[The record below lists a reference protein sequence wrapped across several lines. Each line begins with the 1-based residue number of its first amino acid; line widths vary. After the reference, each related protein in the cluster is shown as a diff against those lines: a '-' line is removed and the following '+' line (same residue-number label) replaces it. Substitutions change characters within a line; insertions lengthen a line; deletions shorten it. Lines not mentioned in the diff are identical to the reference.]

1 MIIAVNTKNLPVD
14 FPAVY
19 RDFSYETFKRI
30 VGNNPDHHF
39 IFIFDSKQDNP
50 FITAPNVTE
59 VVTGPIA
66 KYPLLWKFW
75 FNIKVPAVL
84 KKYKADVFV
93 SGDGICS
100 LSTKVPQCIVL
111 HDLTFLQS
119 PLVIKKSHVGFF
131 KKNTGKFL
139 SRAKVVVTTSN
150 RMKQTI
156 AADYNINAAAI
167 NVIPG
172 GVNENFLP
180 VEEEEKS
187 FIKNKYTE
195 GKEYFLFAG
204 TIHAI
209 NNILNLLK
217 AFSVFKKRQQTGMKL
232 VLAGKLSPEYS
243 TFRKSLASYKYRNDV
258 VWLEEITEKELQQ
271 ITAAA
276 YGLIDISLYQGFNAV
291 VLQAM
296 RCDVP
301 VITSDGSSM
310 QELTNGCALYADTN
324 DIDSVADKMKLLY
337 KDENRRKELIIKG
350 QSVTSGFSWD
360 KTADLFWKSICKAI
374 G

>member
-1 MIIAVNTKNLPVD
+1 MIIAVNTKSLPVD

-19 RDFSYETFKRI
+19 RDFIYETFKRI
-30 VGNNPDHHF
+30 VGNNSDHHF
-39 IFIFDSKQDNP
+39 IFIFDRKQDKP

-59 VVTGPIA
+59 VVTGPVA

-75 FNIKVPAVL
+75 FNSKIPAVL
-84 KKYKADVFV
+84 KKYKVDVFV

-100 LSTKVPQCIVL
+100 LSSKVPQCIVL
-111 HDLTFLQS
+111 HDLAFLQT
-119 PLVIKKSHVGFF
+119 PLFIKKTHVGFF
-131 KKNTGKFL
+131 KKNTSKFL

-150 RMKQTI
+150 LMKQTI
-156 AADYNINAAAI
+156 AADYDINAAGI

-180 VEEEEKS
+180 VKEEENS
-187 FIKNKYTE
+187 RIKNKYTE
-195 GKEYFLFAG
+195 GKEFFLFAG
-204 TIHAI
+204 NIHPV

-217 AFSVFKKRQQTGMKL
+217 AFSVLKKRHQTGMKL
-232 VLAGKLSPEYS
+232 LLAGKLSPEYS
-243 TFRKSLASYKYRNDV
+243 IFRKSLASYKYRNDV
-258 VWLEEITEKELQQ
+258 VWIEEIAEKELQQ
-271 ITAAA
+271 IVASA
-276 YGLIDISLYQGFNAV
+276 YCLIDISFYQGFNAD

-301 VITSDGSSM
+301 VITSEESTM
-310 QELTNGCALYADTN
+310 QELTNGAALYADTN

-337 KDENRRKELIIKG
+337 KDENLRKELIIKG
-350 QSVTSGFSWD
+350 QSVATGFNWD